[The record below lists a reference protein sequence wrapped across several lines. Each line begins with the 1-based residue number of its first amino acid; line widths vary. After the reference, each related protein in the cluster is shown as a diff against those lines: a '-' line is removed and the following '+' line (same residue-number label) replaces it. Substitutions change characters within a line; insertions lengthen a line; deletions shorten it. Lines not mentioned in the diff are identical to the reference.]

1 VWPLT
6 ALGFEPKF
14 IIPDSAQTVGV
25 VFANCFAGSFLSDYF
40 WYVGFFHFLFFIDTN
55 FGYNLLLKIGL

>member
-55 FGYNLLLKIGL
+55 FG

>member
-1 VWPLT
+1 LIDNVVLVSPFSVWPLT
-6 ALGFEPKF
+6 ALGIEPKF

-40 WYVGFFHFLFFIDTN
+40 W
-55 FGYNLLLKIGL
+55 